1 MQRGDFAYTL
11 PEPLIARHP
20 TRTRSGSRLL
30 HLDRDS
36 GSVADHLFTDLPA
49 LLREGDLLV
58 CNDTRVVPARLFGR
72 KDSGGRVELL
82 LERILDTH
90 TARVQIRAG
99 KPPRPGTRI
108 LLEDENGTDP
118 LEAAVNAVPHF
129 PDQDPASYQ
138 DGFYEVAF
146 TAPVFDVLD
155 AIGHTPLP
163 PYIGRPDEPDDRQR
177 YQTIF
182 ACRPGSVAAPTAG
195 LHFDAALIEA
205 LERRGVAMGYLTL
218 HIGAGTFRPL
228 RVERVE
234 AHRMHRESI
243 EIGEPLCRLVAD
255 TRRRGARVVAVGTTS
270 VRALE
275 TASIDGELRPFRGDT
290 EIFIYPGHRFRGVDA
305 LVTNFHLSE
314 STLLMLVCAFAGR
327 ERVLAAYHHAIGA
340 GYRFYSYGDA
350 MFIDGHAL

>member
-11 PEPLIARHP
+11 PEHLIAKHPVP
-20 TRTRSGSRLL
+20 TRSESRLL
-30 HLDRDS
+30 HLDRVA
-36 GSVADHLFTDLPA
+36 GSVADHRFTDLPA
-49 LLREGDLLV
+49 LVCAGDLLV
-58 CNDTRVVPARLFGR
+58 FNDTRVLPARLFGR
-72 KDSGGRVELL
+72 KNSGGRVELL
-82 LERILDTH
+82 VERLVDTH
-90 TARVQIRAG
+90 AALVQIRAS

-108 LLEDENGTDP
+108 ALEGEN
-118 LEAAVNAVPHF
+118 ECVSMSVAVTTRA
-129 PDQDPASYQ
+129 DPAHHDAFYQ
-138 DGFYEVAF
+138 VEFS
-146 TAPVFDVLD
+146 APVCEVLE

-177 YQTIF
+177 YQTIY

-195 LHFDAALIEA
+195 LHFDAALMEA

-228 RVERVE
+228 RVEHVE

-255 TRRRGARVVAVGTTS
+255 TRRRGGRVVAVGTTS

-275 TASIDGELRPFRGDT
+275 TASSTGELRPFRGDT
-290 EIFIYPGHRFRGVDA
+290 EIFIYPGHRFRSVDA
-305 LVTNFHLSE
+305 LITNFHLSE

-327 ERVLAAYHHAIGA
+327 ERVLAAYRHAVGA

-350 MFIDGHAL
+350 MFIDAHVL

>member
-1 MQRGDFAYTL
+1 MQCRDFAYTL
-11 PEPLIARHP
+11 PEHLIAQHPAP
-20 TRTRSGSRLL
+20 TRSESRLL

-36 GSVADHLFTDLPA
+36 GSVADHRFTDLPA
-49 LLREGDLLV
+49 LLRAGDLLV
-58 CNDTRVVPARLFGR
+58 FNDTRVVPARLFGR
-72 KDSGGRVELL
+72 KDSGGRVEML

-90 TARVQIRAG
+90 AALVQIRAS
-99 KPPRPGTRI
+99 KPPRAGTR
-108 LLEDENGTDP
+108 LVLEGENGP
-118 LEAAVNAVPHF
+118 CAMSVAVRTVAHSF
-129 PDQDPASYQ
+129 YQDPVSQ
-138 DGFYEVAF
+138 DAFYEVEFSSPAYE
-146 TAPVFDVLD
+146 VLE

-163 PYIGRPDEPDDRQR
+163 PYIGRPDEPADRHR
-177 YQTIF
+177 YQTIY

-195 LHFDAALIEA
+195 LHFDAALMAA

-255 TRRRGARVVAVGTTS
+255 TRRRGGRVVAVGTTS

-275 TASIDGELRPFRGDT
+275 TASIAGELQPFRGDT
-290 EIFIYPGHRFRGVDA
+290 ELFIYPGHRFRSVDA
-305 LVTNFHLSE
+305 LVTNFHLSG
-314 STLLMLVCAFAGR
+314 STLLILVCAFAGR
-327 ERVLAAYHHAIGA
+327 KRVLAAYQHAVGT